1 MKIRDSYKIETV
13 YEGEEINHD
22 IYIIEEK
29 TPLSTKEITIVVDHI
44 KEEIIGEMIAYGGFS
59 KLDSEEYLRY
69 VLEIDDPIRDFNYI
83 LNKEK

>member
-1 MKIRDSYKIETV
+1 MKIRDSYKIESV

-44 KEEIIGEMIAYGGFS
+44 KEEIIGDMIAYGGFS
-59 KLDSEEYLRY
+59 KLDSEECLRY
-69 VLEIDDPIRDFNYI
+69 VLEIDNPIRDFSYI
-83 LNKEK
+83 LNKGK